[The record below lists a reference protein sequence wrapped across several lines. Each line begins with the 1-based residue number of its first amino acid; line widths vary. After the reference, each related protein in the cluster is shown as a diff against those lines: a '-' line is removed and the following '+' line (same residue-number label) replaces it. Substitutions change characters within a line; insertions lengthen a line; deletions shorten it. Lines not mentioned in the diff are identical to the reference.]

1 MFFIFWYMRKL
12 SYLCTTILLF
22 SQIKM
27 HFKIFIVIYLFC
39 VAYTQA
45 QQPDSLSQQEIHK
58 ELEAIKQF
66 RQKDSVRI
74 AMLLNEIQLLI
85 NNDKHTSSITNSS
98 TTNEKEMEKLRNKMR
113 GRPIVFE
120 KDTLY
125 YLYTSYGPY
134 DIDTRVKYIEN
145 KLKELYNDPSFAADS
160 IKIKPN
166 GDYLSVMYNE
176 KIITRVT
183 MVDALWENSS
193 QTELAQRYANV
204 IKNTIVKYK
213 ELNSLKSI
221 LIRLAELL
229 LVLFIAFVLIWAIN
243 RLFNFLKKITLNS
256 EHPSLTGI
264 RIRNYEFIKKRGVV
278 KALVKLLAILRIIF
292 LLFLLITIIPLI
304 FDIFPST
311 QYLSR
316 IIVQWISEPIKNVGI
331 AIIGYLPHLF
341 YIVIIVVITR
351 YVLKILRFFALEIE
365 RGILKIKGFHPEWA
379 HTTYVLARMM
389 LWVLA
394 LVIMFPH
401 LPSSDSDAFKGISV
415 FLGVLISL
423 GSSSAI
429 SNAIAGIVISYM
441 RPFQVGDWIKSGEI
455 IGAVIEKNA
464 LVTRLKTINNEDITI
479 PNSAILSGATMNF
492 TSIGKEIGLAL
503 NVQVK
508 VRYDYSDNLVE
519 ELLIEAALKTN
530 GISPK
535 PHPYIFQMSLN
546 ELNAIY
552 ELNAYTFHPENMY
565 FIKSDLTKNI
575 QSTFRQANVEI
586 FSTQY
591 VEIKTPFSNTKKQNS

>member
-1 MFFIFWYMRKL
+1 
-12 SYLCTTILLF
+12 
-22 SQIKM
+22 M
-27 HFKIFIVIYLFC
+27 HLKIFVFIYLFC
-39 VAYTQA
+39 VAYIQA
-45 QQPDSLSQQEIHK
+45 QQPDSLSQQEIRK
-58 ELEAIKQF
+58 ELETIKQF
-66 RQKDSVRI
+66 RQKDSIRI

-85 NNDKHTSSITNSS
+85 NNEKNTPSITNSS
-98 TTNEKEMEKLRNKMR
+98 TTNEKEIEKLRNKMR

-134 DIDTRVKYIEN
+134 DIDTRVKYVEE
-145 KLKELYNDPSFAADS
+145 KLKELYNDPYFVADS
-160 IKIKPN
+160 IKIKPA
-166 GDYLSVMYNE
+166 GDYLSVMYND
-176 KIITRVT
+176 KTITGVSI
-183 MVDALWENSS
+183 VDALWENSS
-193 QTELAQRYANV
+193 QTELAQRYANI

-213 ELNSLKSI
+213 EQNSLKSV

-229 LVLFIAFVLIWAIN
+229 LVLFITFILVWAIN
-243 RLFNFLKKITLNS
+243 RLFDFLKKITLNS
-256 EHPSLTGI
+256 EHRFLTSI
-264 RIRNYEFIKKRGVV
+264 RIRNYDFIKKPGIV
-278 KALVKLLAILRIIF
+278 KALVKLLAILRIVF

-311 QYLSR
+311 QYLSK

-341 YIVIIVVITR
+341 YIVIIAVITR

-401 LPSSDSDAFKGISV
+401 LPGSDSDAFKGISI

-535 PHPYIFQMSLN
+535 PHPYIFQISLS
-546 ELNAIY
+546 ELNAVY

-575 QSTFRQANVEI
+575 QSTFRQANIEI

-591 VEIKTPFSNTKKQNS
+591 VEIRTPFSNTKKQNP

>member
-1 MFFIFWYMRKL
+1 MRL
-12 SYLCTTILLF
+12 
-22 SQIKM
+22 
-27 HFKIFIVIYLFC
+27 KIFVFIYLFC
-39 VAYTQA
+39 VAYIQA
-45 QQPDSLSQQEIHK
+45 QQPDSLSQQEIRK
-58 ELEAIKQF
+58 ELETIKQF
-66 RQKDSVRI
+66 RQKDSIRI

-85 NNDKHTSSITNSS
+85 NNEKNTPSITNSS
-98 TTNEKEMEKLRNKMR
+98 TTNEKEIEKLRNKMR

-134 DIDTRVKYIEN
+134 DIDTRVKYVEE
-145 KLKELYNDPSFAADS
+145 KLKELYNDPYFVADS
-160 IKIKPN
+160 IKIKPA
-166 GDYLSVMYNE
+166 GDYLSVMYND
-176 KIITRVT
+176 KTITGIS

-193 QTELAQRYANV
+193 QTELAQRYANI

-213 ELNSLKSI
+213 EQNSLKSV

-229 LVLFIAFVLIWAIN
+229 LVLFIAFILVWAIN
-243 RLFNFLKKITLNS
+243 RLFDFLKKITLNS
-256 EHPSLTGI
+256 EHRFLTSI
-264 RIRNYEFIKKRGVV
+264 RIRNYDFIKKPGIV
-278 KALVKLLAILRIIF
+278 KALVKLLAILRIVF

-311 QYLSR
+311 QYLSK

-341 YIVIIVVITR
+341 YIVIIAVITR

-401 LPSSDSDAFKGISV
+401 LPGSDSDAFKGISV

-535 PHPYIFQMSLN
+535 PHPYIFQISLS
-546 ELNAIY
+546 ELNAVY

-575 QSTFRQANVEI
+575 QSTFRQANIEI

-591 VEIKTPFSNTKKQNS
+591 VEIRTPFSNTKKQNS

>member
-1 MFFIFWYMRKL
+1 MRL
-12 SYLCTTILLF
+12 
-22 SQIKM
+22 
-27 HFKIFIVIYLFC
+27 KIFVFIYLFC
-39 VAYTQA
+39 VAYIQA
-45 QQPDSLSQQEIHK
+45 QQPDNLSQQEIRK
-58 ELEAIKQF
+58 ELETIKQF
-66 RQKDSVRI
+66 RQKDSIRI

-85 NNDKHTSSITNSS
+85 NNEKNTPSITNSS
-98 TTNEKEMEKLRNKMR
+98 TTNEKEIEKLRNKMR

-134 DIDTRVKYIEN
+134 DIDTRVKYVEE
-145 KLKELYNDPSFAADS
+145 KLKELYNDPYFVADS
-160 IKIKPN
+160 IKIKPA
-166 GDYLSVMYNE
+166 GDYLSVMYND
-176 KIITRVT
+176 KTITGIS

-193 QTELAQRYANV
+193 QTELAQRYANI

-213 ELNSLKSI
+213 EQNSLKSV

-229 LVLFIAFVLIWAIN
+229 LVLFIAFILVWAIN
-243 RLFNFLKKITLNS
+243 RLFDFLKKITLNS
-256 EHPSLTGI
+256 EHRFLTSI
-264 RIRNYEFIKKRGVV
+264 RIRNYDFIKKPGII
-278 KALVKLLAILRIIF
+278 KALVKLLAILRIVF

-311 QYLSR
+311 QYLSK

-341 YIVIIVVITR
+341 YIVIIAVITR

-401 LPSSDSDAFKGISV
+401 LPGSDSDAFKGISV

-429 SNAIAGIVISYM
+429 SNAIAGVVISYM
-441 RPFQVGDWIKSGEI
+441 RPFQVGDWIKSGEF

-535 PHPYIFQMSLN
+535 PHPYIFQISLS
-546 ELNAIY
+546 ELNAVY

-591 VEIKTPFSNTKKQNS
+591 VEIRTPLSNSKKQNL

>member
-1 MFFIFWYMRKL
+1 
-12 SYLCTTILLF
+12 
-22 SQIKM
+22 M
-27 HFKIFIVIYLFC
+27 HLKIFVFIYLFC
-39 VAYTQA
+39 VAYIQA
-45 QQPDSLSQQEIHK
+45 QQPDSLSQQEIRK
-58 ELEAIKQF
+58 ELETIKQF
-66 RQKDSVRI
+66 RQKDSIHI

-85 NNDKHTSSITNSS
+85 NNEKNTPSITNSS
-98 TTNEKEMEKLRNKMR
+98 TTNEKEIEKLRNKMR

-134 DIDTRVKYIEN
+134 DIDTRVKYVEE
-145 KLKELYNDPSFAADS
+145 KLKELYNDPYFVADS
-160 IKIKPN
+160 IKIKPA
-166 GDYLSVMYNE
+166 GDYLSVMYND
-176 KIITRVT
+176 KTITGVS

-193 QTELAQRYANV
+193 QTELAQRYANI

-213 ELNSLKSI
+213 EQNSLKSV

-229 LVLFIAFVLIWAIN
+229 LVLFIAFILVWAIN
-243 RLFNFLKKITLNS
+243 RLFDFLKKITLNS
-256 EHPSLTGI
+256 EHRFLTSI
-264 RIRNYEFIKKRGVV
+264 RIRNYDFIKKPGIV
-278 KALVKLLAILRIIF
+278 KVLVKLLAILRIVF

-311 QYLSR
+311 QYLSK

-341 YIVIIVVITR
+341 YIVIIAVITR

-401 LPSSDSDAFKGISV
+401 LPGSDSDAFKGISI

-535 PHPYIFQMSLN
+535 PHPYIFQISLS
-546 ELNAIY
+546 ELNAVY

-565 FIKSDLTKNI
+565 FIKSHLTKNI
-575 QSTFRQANVEI
+575 QSTFRQANIEI

-591 VEIKTPFSNTKKQNS
+591 VEIRTPFSNTKKQNP

>member
-1 MFFIFWYMRKL
+1 
-12 SYLCTTILLF
+12 
-22 SQIKM
+22 M
-27 HFKIFIVIYLFC
+27 HLKIFVFIYLFC
-39 VAYTQA
+39 VAYIQA
-45 QQPDSLSQQEIHK
+45 QQPDSLSQQEIRK
-58 ELEAIKQF
+58 ELETIKQF
-66 RQKDSVRI
+66 RQKDSIRI

-85 NNDKHTSSITNSS
+85 NNEKNTPSITNSS
-98 TTNEKEMEKLRNKMR
+98 TTNEKEIEKLRNKMR

-125 YLYTSYGPY
+125 YLYTSYRPY
-134 DIDTRVKYIEN
+134 DIDTRVKYVEE
-145 KLKELYNDPSFAADS
+145 KLKELYNDPYFVADS
-160 IKIKPN
+160 IKIKPA
-166 GDYLSVMYNE
+166 GDYLSVMYND
-176 KIITRVT
+176 KTITGVS

-193 QTELAQRYANV
+193 QTELAQRYANI

-213 ELNSLKSI
+213 EQNSLKSV

-229 LVLFIAFVLIWAIN
+229 LVLFIAFILVRAIN
-243 RLFNFLKKITLNS
+243 RLFDFLKKITLNS
-256 EHPSLTGI
+256 EHHFLTSI
-264 RIRNYEFIKKRGVV
+264 RIRNYDFIKKPGIV
-278 KALVKLLAILRIIF
+278 KALVKILAILRIVF

-304 FDIFPST
+304 FDIFSST
-311 QYLSR
+311 QYLSK

-341 YIVIIVVITR
+341 YIVIIAVITR

-401 LPSSDSDAFKGISV
+401 LPGSDSDAFKGISI

-535 PHPYIFQMSLN
+535 PHPYIFQISLS
-546 ELNAIY
+546 ELNAVY

-575 QSTFRQANVEI
+575 QSTFRQANIEI

-591 VEIKTPFSNTKKQNS
+591 VEIRTPFSNTKKQNS

>member
-1 MFFIFWYMRKL
+1 MFFIFGYMRKL
-12 SYLCTTILLF
+12 LYLCTTILLF

-213 ELNSLKSI
+213 EQNSLKSI

-229 LVLFIAFVLIWAIN
+229 LVLFIAFVLVWAIN

-256 EHPSLTGI
+256 EHRSLTGI
-264 RIRNYEFIKKRGVV
+264 RIRNYEFIKKRGIV

-311 QYLSR
+311 QYLSK

-401 LPSSDSDAFKGISV
+401 LPGSDSDAFKGISV

>member
-1 MFFIFWYMRKL
+1 MRL
-12 SYLCTTILLF
+12 
-22 SQIKM
+22 
-27 HFKIFIVIYLFC
+27 KIFVFIYLFC
-39 VAYTQA
+39 VAYIQA
-45 QQPDSLSQQEIHK
+45 QQPDSLSQQEIRK
-58 ELEAIKQF
+58 ELETIKQF
-66 RQKDSVRI
+66 RQKDSIRI

-85 NNDKHTSSITNSS
+85 NNEKNTPSITNSS
-98 TTNEKEMEKLRNKMR
+98 TTNEKEIEKLRNKMR

-134 DIDTRVKYIEN
+134 DIDTRVKYVEE
-145 KLKELYNDPSFAADS
+145 KLKELYNDPYFVADS
-160 IKIKPN
+160 IKIKPA
-166 GDYLSVMYNE
+166 GDYLSVMYND
-176 KIITRVT
+176 KTITGIS

-193 QTELAQRYANV
+193 QTELAQRYANI

-213 ELNSLKSI
+213 EQNSLKSV

-229 LVLFIAFVLIWAIN
+229 LVLFIAFILVWAIN
-243 RLFNFLKKITLNS
+243 RLFDFLKKIALNS
-256 EHPSLTGI
+256 EHRFLTSI
-264 RIRNYEFIKKRGVV
+264 RIRNYDFIKKPGIV
-278 KALVKLLAILRIIF
+278 KALVKLLAILRIVF

-311 QYLSR
+311 QYLSK

-341 YIVIIVVITR
+341 YIVIIAVITH

-401 LPSSDSDAFKGISV
+401 LPGSDSDAFKGISI

-535 PHPYIFQMSLN
+535 PHPYIFQISLS
-546 ELNAIY
+546 ELNAVY

-575 QSTFRQANVEI
+575 QSTFRQANIEI

-591 VEIKTPFSNTKKQNS
+591 VEIRTPFSNTKKQNS

>member
-1 MFFIFWYMRKL
+1 MRL
-12 SYLCTTILLF
+12 
-22 SQIKM
+22 
-27 HFKIFIVIYLFC
+27 KIFVFIYLFC
-39 VAYTQA
+39 VAYIQA
-45 QQPDSLSQQEIHK
+45 QQPDSLSQQEIRK
-58 ELEAIKQF
+58 ELETIKQF
-66 RQKDSVRI
+66 RQKDSIRI
-74 AMLLNEIQLLI
+74 AMLLNEIKLLI
-85 NNDKHTSSITNSS
+85 NNEKNTPSITNSS
-98 TTNEKEMEKLRNKMR
+98 TTNEKEIEKLRNKMR

-134 DIDTRVKYIEN
+134 DIDTRVKYVEE
-145 KLKELYNDPSFAADS
+145 KLKELYNDPYFVADS
-160 IKIKPN
+160 IKIKPA
-166 GDYLSVMYNE
+166 GDYLSVMYND
-176 KIITRVT
+176 KTITGIS

-193 QTELAQRYANV
+193 QTELAQRYANI

-213 ELNSLKSI
+213 EQNSLKSV

-229 LVLFIAFVLIWAIN
+229 LVLFIAFILVWAIN
-243 RLFNFLKKITLNS
+243 RLFDFLKKIALNS
-256 EHPSLTGI
+256 EHRFLTSI
-264 RIRNYEFIKKRGVV
+264 RIRNYDFIKKPGIV
-278 KALVKLLAILRIIF
+278 KALVKLLAILRIVF

-311 QYLSR
+311 QYLSK
-316 IIVQWISEPIKNVGI
+316 IIVQWISEPIKNVAI

-341 YIVIIVVITR
+341 YIVIIAVITH

-401 LPSSDSDAFKGISV
+401 LPGSDSDAFKGISI

-535 PHPYIFQMSLN
+535 PHPYIFQISLS
-546 ELNAIY
+546 ELNAVY

-575 QSTFRQANVEI
+575 QSTFRQANIEI

-591 VEIKTPFSNTKKQNS
+591 VEIRTPFSNTKKQNP

>member
-1 MFFIFWYMRKL
+1 
-12 SYLCTTILLF
+12 
-22 SQIKM
+22 M
-27 HFKIFIVIYLFC
+27 HLKIFVFIYLFC
-39 VAYTQA
+39 VAYIQA
-45 QQPDSLSQQEIHK
+45 QQPDSLSQQEIRK
-58 ELEAIKQF
+58 ELETIKQF
-66 RQKDSVRI
+66 RQKDSIRI

-85 NNDKHTSSITNSS
+85 NNEKNTPSITNSS
-98 TTNEKEMEKLRNKMR
+98 TTNEKEIEKLRNKMR

-125 YLYTSYGPY
+125 YLYTSYRPY
-134 DIDTRVKYIEN
+134 DIDTRVKYVEE
-145 KLKELYNDPSFAADS
+145 KLKELYNDPYFVADS
-160 IKIKPN
+160 IKIKPA
-166 GDYLSVMYNE
+166 GDYLSVMYND
-176 KIITRVT
+176 KTITGVS

-193 QTELAQRYANV
+193 QTELAQKYANI

-213 ELNSLKSI
+213 EQNSLKSV

-229 LVLFIAFVLIWAIN
+229 LVLFIAFILVWAIN
-243 RLFNFLKKITLNS
+243 RLFDFLKKITLNS
-256 EHPSLTGI
+256 EHRFLTSI
-264 RIRNYEFIKKRGVV
+264 RIRNYDFIKKPGIV
-278 KALVKLLAILRIIF
+278 KVLVKLLAILRIVF

-311 QYLSR
+311 QYLSK

-341 YIVIIVVITR
+341 YIVIIAVITR

-401 LPSSDSDAFKGISV
+401 LPGSDSDAFKGISI

-535 PHPYIFQMSLN
+535 PHPYIFQISLS
-546 ELNAIY
+546 ELNAVY

-575 QSTFRQANVEI
+575 QSTFRQANIEI

-591 VEIKTPFSNTKKQNS
+591 VEIRTPFSNTKKQNS

>member
-1 MFFIFWYMRKL
+1 
-12 SYLCTTILLF
+12 
-22 SQIKM
+22 M
-27 HFKIFIVIYLFC
+27 HLKIFVFIYLFC
-39 VAYTQA
+39 VAYIQA
-45 QQPDSLSQQEIHK
+45 QQPDSLSQQEIRK
-58 ELEAIKQF
+58 ELETIKQF
-66 RQKDSVRI
+66 RQKDSIRI

-85 NNDKHTSSITNSS
+85 NNEKNTPSITNSS
-98 TTNEKEMEKLRNKMR
+98 TTNEKEIEKLRNKMR

-134 DIDTRVKYIEN
+134 DIDTRVKYVEE
-145 KLKELYNDPSFAADS
+145 KLKELYNDPYFVADS
-160 IKIKPN
+160 IKIKPA
-166 GDYLSVMYNE
+166 GDYLSVMYND
-176 KIITRVT
+176 KTITGVSI
-183 MVDALWENSS
+183 VDALWENSS
-193 QTELAQRYANV
+193 QTELAQRYANI

-213 ELNSLKSI
+213 EQNSLKSV

-229 LVLFIAFVLIWAIN
+229 LVLFIAFILVWAIN
-243 RLFNFLKKITLNS
+243 RLFDFLKKITLNS
-256 EHPSLTGI
+256 EHRFLTSI
-264 RIRNYEFIKKRGVV
+264 RIRNYDFIKKPGIV
-278 KALVKLLAILRIIF
+278 KALVKILAILRIVF

-311 QYLSR
+311 QYLSK

-341 YIVIIVVITR
+341 YMVIIAVITR

-401 LPSSDSDAFKGISV
+401 LPGSDSDAFKGISV

-535 PHPYIFQMSLN
+535 PHPYIFQISLS
-546 ELNAIY
+546 ELNAVY

-575 QSTFRQANVEI
+575 QSTFRQANIEI

-591 VEIKTPFSNTKKQNS
+591 VEIRTPFSNTKKQNP

>member
-1 MFFIFWYMRKL
+1 
-12 SYLCTTILLF
+12 
-22 SQIKM
+22 M
-27 HFKIFIVIYLFC
+27 HLKIFVFIYLFC
-39 VAYTQA
+39 VAYIQA
-45 QQPDSLSQQEIHK
+45 QQPDSLSQQEIRK
-58 ELEAIKQF
+58 ELETIKQF
-66 RQKDSVRI
+66 RQKDSIRI

-85 NNDKHTSSITNSS
+85 NNEKNTPSITNSS
-98 TTNEKEMEKLRNKMR
+98 TTNEKEIEKLRNKMR

-134 DIDTRVKYIEN
+134 DIDTRVKYVEE
-145 KLKELYNDPSFAADS
+145 KLKELYNDPYFVADS
-160 IKIKPN
+160 IKIKPA
-166 GDYLSVMYNE
+166 GDYLSVMYND
-176 KIITRVT
+176 KTITGIS

-193 QTELAQRYANV
+193 QTELAQRYANI

-213 ELNSLKSI
+213 EQNSLKSV

-229 LVLFIAFVLIWAIN
+229 LVLFIAFILVWAIN
-243 RLFNFLKKITLNS
+243 RLFDFLKKITLNS
-256 EHPSLTGI
+256 EHRFLTSI
-264 RIRNYEFIKKRGVV
+264 RIRNYDFIKKPGIV
-278 KALVKLLAILRIIF
+278 KALVKLLAILRIVF

-304 FDIFPST
+304 FDIFSST
-311 QYLSR
+311 QYLSK

-341 YIVIIVVITR
+341 YIVIIAVITH

-401 LPSSDSDAFKGISV
+401 LPGSDSDAFKGISV

-535 PHPYIFQMSLN
+535 PHPYIFQISLS
-546 ELNAIY
+546 ELNAVY

-575 QSTFRQANVEI
+575 QSTFRQANIEI

-591 VEIKTPFSNTKKQNS
+591 VEIRTPFSNTKKQNP

>member
-1 MFFIFWYMRKL
+1 
-12 SYLCTTILLF
+12 
-22 SQIKM
+22 M
-27 HFKIFIVIYLFC
+27 HLKIFVFIYLFC
-39 VAYTQA
+39 VAYIQA
-45 QQPDSLSQQEIHK
+45 QQPDSLSQQEIRK
-58 ELEAIKQF
+58 ELETIKQF
-66 RQKDSVRI
+66 RQKDSIRI

-85 NNDKHTSSITNSS
+85 NNEKNTPSITNSS
-98 TTNEKEMEKLRNKMR
+98 TTNEKEIEKLRNKMR

-125 YLYTSYGPY
+125 YLYTSYVPY
-134 DIDTRVKYIEN
+134 DIDTRVKYVEE
-145 KLKELYNDPSFAADS
+145 KLKELYNDPYFVADS
-160 IKIKPN
+160 IKIKPA
-166 GDYLSVMYNE
+166 GDYLSVMYND
-176 KIITRVT
+176 KTITGVS

-193 QTELAQRYANV
+193 QTELAQRYANI

-213 ELNSLKSI
+213 EQNSLKSV

-229 LVLFIAFVLIWAIN
+229 LVLFIAFILVWAIN
-243 RLFNFLKKITLNS
+243 RLFYFLKKITLNS
-256 EHPSLTGI
+256 EHRFLTSI
-264 RIRNYEFIKKRGVV
+264 RIRNYDFIKKPGIV
-278 KALVKLLAILRIIF
+278 KALVKILAILRIVF

-304 FDIFPST
+304 FDIFSST
-311 QYLSR
+311 QYLSK

-341 YIVIIVVITR
+341 YIVIIAVITR

-365 RGILKIKGFHPEWA
+365 RGILKIKDFHPEWA

-401 LPSSDSDAFKGISV
+401 LPGSDSDAFKGISI

-535 PHPYIFQMSLN
+535 PHPYIFQISLS
-546 ELNAIY
+546 ELNAVY

-575 QSTFRQANVEI
+575 QSTFRQANIEI

-591 VEIKTPFSNTKKQNS
+591 VEIRTPFSNTKKQNP

>member
-1 MFFIFWYMRKL
+1 
-12 SYLCTTILLF
+12 
-22 SQIKM
+22 M
-27 HFKIFIVIYLFC
+27 HLKIFVFIYLFC
-39 VAYTQA
+39 VAYIQA
-45 QQPDSLSQQEIHK
+45 QQPDSLSQQEIRK
-58 ELEAIKQF
+58 ELETIKQF
-66 RQKDSVRI
+66 RQKDSIRI

-85 NNDKHTSSITNSS
+85 NNEKNTPSITNSS
-98 TTNEKEMEKLRNKMR
+98 TTNEKEIEKLRNKMR

-134 DIDTRVKYIEN
+134 DIDTRVKYVEE
-145 KLKELYNDPSFAADS
+145 KLKELYNDPYFVADS
-160 IKIKPN
+160 IKIKPA
-166 GDYLSVMYNE
+166 GDYLSVMYND
-176 KIITRVT
+176 KTITGVS

-193 QTELAQRYANV
+193 QTELAQRYANI

-213 ELNSLKSI
+213 EQNSLKSV

-229 LVLFIAFVLIWAIN
+229 LVLFIAFILVWAIN
-243 RLFNFLKKITLNS
+243 RLFDFLKKITLNS
-256 EHPSLTGI
+256 EHRFLTSI
-264 RIRNYEFIKKRGVV
+264 RIRNYDFIKKPGIV
-278 KALVKLLAILRIIF
+278 KALVKILAILRIVF

-304 FDIFPST
+304 FDIFSST
-311 QYLSR
+311 QYLSK

-341 YIVIIVVITR
+341 YIVIIAVITR

-401 LPSSDSDAFKGISV
+401 LPGSDSDAFKGISI

-535 PHPYIFQMSLN
+535 PHPYIFQISLS
-546 ELNAIY
+546 ELNAVY

-575 QSTFRQANVEI
+575 QSTFRQANIEI

-591 VEIKTPFSNTKKQNS
+591 VEIRTPFSNTKKQNP

>member
-1 MFFIFWYMRKL
+1 
-12 SYLCTTILLF
+12 
-22 SQIKM
+22 M
-27 HFKIFIVIYLFC
+27 HLKIFVFIYLFC
-39 VAYTQA
+39 VAYIQA
-45 QQPDSLSQQEIHK
+45 QQPDSLSQQEIRK
-58 ELEAIKQF
+58 ELETIKQF
-66 RQKDSVRI
+66 RQKDSIRI

-85 NNDKHTSSITNSS
+85 NNEKNTPSITNSS
-98 TTNEKEMEKLRNKMR
+98 TTNEKEIEKLRNKMR

-134 DIDTRVKYIEN
+134 DIDTRVKYVEE
-145 KLKELYNDPSFAADS
+145 KLKELYNDPYFVADS
-160 IKIKPN
+160 IKIKPA
-166 GDYLSVMYNE
+166 GDYLSVMYND
-176 KIITRVT
+176 KTITGVS
-183 MVDALWENSS
+183 MVDALWEDSS
-193 QTELAQRYANV
+193 QTELAQRYANI

-213 ELNSLKSI
+213 EQNSLKSV

-229 LVLFIAFVLIWAIN
+229 LVLFITFILVWAIN
-243 RLFNFLKKITLNS
+243 RLFDFLKKITLNS
-256 EHPSLTGI
+256 EHRFLTSI
-264 RIRNYEFIKKRGVV
+264 RIRNYDFIKKPGIV
-278 KALVKLLAILRIIF
+278 KALVKLLAILRIVF

-311 QYLSR
+311 QYLSK

-341 YIVIIVVITR
+341 YIVIIAVITR

-401 LPSSDSDAFKGISV
+401 LPGSDSDAFKGISI

-503 NVQVK
+503 NVQLK

-535 PHPYIFQMSLN
+535 PHPYIFQISLS
-546 ELNAIY
+546 ELNAVY

-575 QSTFRQANVEI
+575 QSTFRQANIEI

-591 VEIKTPFSNTKKQNS
+591 VEIRTPFSNTKKQNS

>member
-1 MFFIFWYMRKL
+1 MRL
-12 SYLCTTILLF
+12 
-22 SQIKM
+22 
-27 HFKIFIVIYLFC
+27 KIFVFIYLFC
-39 VAYTQA
+39 VAYIQA
-45 QQPDSLSQQEIHK
+45 QQPDSLSQQEIRK
-58 ELEAIKQF
+58 ELETIKQF
-66 RQKDSVRI
+66 RQKDSIRI

-85 NNDKHTSSITNSS
+85 NNEKNTPSITNSS
-98 TTNEKEMEKLRNKMR
+98 TTNEKEIEKLRNKMR

-134 DIDTRVKYIEN
+134 DIDTRVKYVEE
-145 KLKELYNDPSFAADS
+145 KLKELYNDPYFVADS
-160 IKIKPN
+160 IKIKPA
-166 GDYLSVMYNE
+166 GDYLSVMYND
-176 KIITRVT
+176 KTITGIS

-193 QTELAQRYANV
+193 QTELAQRYANI

-213 ELNSLKSI
+213 EQNSLKSV

-229 LVLFIAFVLIWAIN
+229 LVLFIAFILVWAIN
-243 RLFNFLKKITLNS
+243 RLFDFLKKITLNS
-256 EHPSLTGI
+256 EHRFLTSI
-264 RIRNYEFIKKRGVV
+264 RIRNYDFIKKPGIV
-278 KALVKLLAILRIIF
+278 KALVKILAILRIVF

-311 QYLSR
+311 QYLSK

-341 YIVIIVVITR
+341 YIVIIAVITR

-401 LPSSDSDAFKGISV
+401 LPGSDSDAFKGISV

-535 PHPYIFQMSLN
+535 PHPYIFQISLS
-546 ELNAIY
+546 ELNAVY

-575 QSTFRQANVEI
+575 QSTFRQANIEI

-591 VEIKTPFSNTKKQNS
+591 VEIRTPFSNTKKQNP

>member
-1 MFFIFWYMRKL
+1 M
-12 SYLCTTILLF
+12 
-22 SQIKM
+22 
-27 HFKIFIVIYLFC
+27 KIFVFIYLFC
-39 VAYTQA
+39 VAYIQA
-45 QQPDSLSQQEIHK
+45 QQPDSLSQQEIRK
-58 ELEAIKQF
+58 ELETIKQF
-66 RQKDSVRI
+66 RQKDSIRI

-85 NNDKHTSSITNSS
+85 NNEKNTPSITNSS
-98 TTNEKEMEKLRNKMR
+98 TTNEKEIEKLRNKMR

-134 DIDTRVKYIEN
+134 DIDTRVKYVEE
-145 KLKELYNDPSFAADS
+145 KLEELYNDLYFVADS
-160 IKIKPN
+160 IKIKPA
-166 GDYLSVMYNE
+166 GDYLSVMYND
-176 KIITRVT
+176 KTITGVSI
-183 MVDALWENSS
+183 VDALWENSS
-193 QTELAQRYANV
+193 QTELAQRYANI

-213 ELNSLKSI
+213 EQNSLKSV

-229 LVLFIAFVLIWAIN
+229 LVLFITFILVWAIN
-243 RLFNFLKKITLNS
+243 RLFDFLKKITLNS
-256 EHPSLTGI
+256 EHRFLTSI
-264 RIRNYEFIKKRGVV
+264 RIRNYDFIKKPGIV
-278 KALVKLLAILRIIF
+278 KALVKILAILRIVF

-304 FDIFPST
+304 FDIFSST
-311 QYLSR
+311 QYLSK

-341 YIVIIVVITR
+341 YIVIIAVITR

-401 LPSSDSDAFKGISV
+401 LPGSDSDAFKGISI

-535 PHPYIFQMSLN
+535 PHPYIFQISLS
-546 ELNAIY
+546 ELNAVY

-575 QSTFRQANVEI
+575 QSTFRQANIEI

-591 VEIKTPFSNTKKQNS
+591 VEIRTPFSNTKKQNP

>member
-1 MFFIFWYMRKL
+1 MRL
-12 SYLCTTILLF
+12 
-22 SQIKM
+22 
-27 HFKIFIVIYLFC
+27 KIFVFIYLFC
-39 VAYTQA
+39 VAYIQA
-45 QQPDSLSQQEIHK
+45 QQPDSLSQQEIRK
-58 ELEAIKQF
+58 ELETIKQF
-66 RQKDSVRI
+66 RQKDSIRI

-85 NNDKHTSSITNSS
+85 NNEKNTPSITNSS
-98 TTNEKEMEKLRNKMR
+98 TTNEKEIEKLRNKMR

-134 DIDTRVKYIEN
+134 DIDTRVKYVEE
-145 KLKELYNDPSFAADS
+145 KLKELYNDPYFVADS
-160 IKIKPN
+160 IKIKPA
-166 GDYLSVMYNE
+166 GDYLSVMYND
-176 KIITRVT
+176 KTITGIS

-193 QTELAQRYANV
+193 QTELAQRYANI

-213 ELNSLKSI
+213 EQNSLKSV

-229 LVLFIAFVLIWAIN
+229 LVLFIAFILVWAIN
-243 RLFNFLKKITLNS
+243 RLFDFLKKITLNS
-256 EHPSLTGI
+256 EHRFLTSI
-264 RIRNYEFIKKRGVV
+264 RIRNYDFIKKPGIV
-278 KALVKLLAILRIIF
+278 KALVKLLAILRIVF

-311 QYLSR
+311 QYLSK

-341 YIVIIVVITR
+341 YIVIIAVITR

-401 LPSSDSDAFKGISV
+401 LPGSDSDAFKGISV
-415 FLGVLISL
+415 FLGVLISV
-423 GSSSAI
+423 GSSSSI

-535 PHPYIFQMSLN
+535 PHPYIFQISLS
-546 ELNAIY
+546 ELNAVY

-575 QSTFRQANVEI
+575 QSTFRQANIEI

-591 VEIKTPFSNTKKQNS
+591 VEIRTPFSNTKKQNS

>member
-1 MFFIFWYMRKL
+1 
-12 SYLCTTILLF
+12 
-22 SQIKM
+22 M
-27 HFKIFIVIYLFC
+27 HLKIFVFIYLFC
-39 VAYTQA
+39 VAYIQA
-45 QQPDSLSQQEIHK
+45 QQPDSLSQQEIRK
-58 ELEAIKQF
+58 ELETIKQF
-66 RQKDSVRI
+66 RQKDSIRI

-85 NNDKHTSSITNSS
+85 NNEKNTPSITNSS
-98 TTNEKEMEKLRNKMR
+98 TTNEKEIEKLRNKMR

-125 YLYTSYGPY
+125 YLYTSYRPY
-134 DIDTRVKYIEN
+134 DIDTRVKYVEE
-145 KLKELYNDPSFAADS
+145 KLKELYNDPYFVADS
-160 IKIKPN
+160 IKIKPA
-166 GDYLSVMYNE
+166 GDYLSVMYND
-176 KIITRVT
+176 KTITGVS

-193 QTELAQRYANV
+193 QTELAQRYANI

-213 ELNSLKSI
+213 EQNSLKSV

-229 LVLFIAFVLIWAIN
+229 LVLFITFILVWAIN
-243 RLFNFLKKITLNS
+243 RLFDFLKKITLNS
-256 EHPSLTGI
+256 EHRFLTSI
-264 RIRNYEFIKKRGVV
+264 RIRNYDFIKKPGIV
-278 KALVKLLAILRIIF
+278 KALVKILAILRIVF

-304 FDIFPST
+304 FDIFSST
-311 QYLSR
+311 QYLSK

-341 YIVIIVVITR
+341 YIVIIAVITR

-401 LPSSDSDAFKGISV
+401 LPGSDSDAFKGISV

-535 PHPYIFQMSLN
+535 PHPYIFQISLS
-546 ELNAIY
+546 ELNAVY

-575 QSTFRQANVEI
+575 QSTFRQANIEI

-591 VEIKTPFSNTKKQNS
+591 VEIRTPFSNTKKQNS

>member
-1 MFFIFWYMRKL
+1 
-12 SYLCTTILLF
+12 
-22 SQIKM
+22 M
-27 HFKIFIVIYLFC
+27 HLKIFVFIYLFC
-39 VAYTQA
+39 VAYIQA
-45 QQPDSLSQQEIHK
+45 QQPDSLSQQEIRK
-58 ELEAIKQF
+58 ELETIKQF
-66 RQKDSVRI
+66 RQKDSIRI

-85 NNDKHTSSITNSS
+85 NNEKNTPSITNSS
-98 TTNEKEMEKLRNKMR
+98 TTNEKEIEKLRNKMR

-134 DIDTRVKYIEN
+134 DIDTRVKYVEE
-145 KLKELYNDPSFAADS
+145 KLKELYNDPYFVADS
-160 IKIKPN
+160 IKIKPA
-166 GDYLSVMYNE
+166 GDYLSVMYND
-176 KIITRVT
+176 KTITGVS

-193 QTELAQRYANV
+193 QTELAQRYANI

-213 ELNSLKSI
+213 EQNSLKSV

-229 LVLFIAFVLIWAIN
+229 LVLFIAFILVWAIN
-243 RLFNFLKKITLNS
+243 RLFDFLKKIALNS
-256 EHPSLTGI
+256 EHRFLTSI
-264 RIRNYEFIKKRGVV
+264 RIRNYDFIKKPGIV
-278 KALVKLLAILRIIF
+278 KALVKILAILRIVF

-304 FDIFPST
+304 FDIFSST
-311 QYLSR
+311 QYLSK

-341 YIVIIVVITR
+341 YIVIIAVITR

-401 LPSSDSDAFKGISV
+401 LPGSDSDAFKGISI

-535 PHPYIFQMSLN
+535 PHPYIFQISLS
-546 ELNAIY
+546 ELNAVY

-575 QSTFRQANVEI
+575 QSTFRQANIEI

-591 VEIKTPFSNTKKQNS
+591 VEIRTPFSNTKKQNP

>member
-1 MFFIFWYMRKL
+1 
-12 SYLCTTILLF
+12 
-22 SQIKM
+22 M
-27 HFKIFIVIYLFC
+27 HLKIFVFIYLFC
-39 VAYTQA
+39 VAYIQA
-45 QQPDSLSQQEIHK
+45 QQPDSLSQQEIRK
-58 ELEAIKQF
+58 ELETIKQF
-66 RQKDSVRI
+66 RQKDSIHI

-85 NNDKHTSSITNSS
+85 NNEKNTPSITNSS
-98 TTNEKEMEKLRNKMR
+98 TTNEKEIEKLRNKMR

-134 DIDTRVKYIEN
+134 DIDTRVKYVEE
-145 KLKELYNDPSFAADS
+145 KLKELYNDPYFVADS
-160 IKIKPN
+160 IKIKPA
-166 GDYLSVMYNE
+166 GDYLSVMYND
-176 KIITRVT
+176 KTITGIS

-193 QTELAQRYANV
+193 QTELAQRYANI

-213 ELNSLKSI
+213 EQNSLKSV

-229 LVLFIAFVLIWAIN
+229 LVLFIAFILVWAIN
-243 RLFNFLKKITLNS
+243 RLFDFLKKITLNS
-256 EHPSLTGI
+256 EHRFLTSI
-264 RIRNYEFIKKRGVV
+264 RIRNYDFIKKPGIV
-278 KALVKLLAILRIIF
+278 KALVKLLAILRIVF

-311 QYLSR
+311 QYLSK

-341 YIVIIVVITR
+341 YIVIIAVITR

-401 LPSSDSDAFKGISV
+401 LPGSDSDAFKGISI

-535 PHPYIFQMSLN
+535 PHPYIFQISLS
-546 ELNAIY
+546 ELNAVY

-565 FIKSDLTKNI
+565 FIKSHLTKNI
-575 QSTFRQANVEI
+575 QSTFRQANIEI

-591 VEIKTPFSNTKKQNS
+591 VEIRTPFSNTKKQNP

>member
-1 MFFIFWYMRKL
+1 MRL
-12 SYLCTTILLF
+12 
-22 SQIKM
+22 
-27 HFKIFIVIYLFC
+27 KIFVFIYLFC
-39 VAYTQA
+39 VAYIQA
-45 QQPDSLSQQEIHK
+45 QQPDSLSQQEIRK
-58 ELEAIKQF
+58 ELETIKQF
-66 RQKDSVRI
+66 RQKDSIRI

-85 NNDKHTSSITNSS
+85 NNEKNTPSITNSS
-98 TTNEKEMEKLRNKMR
+98 TTNEKEIEKLRNKMR

-134 DIDTRVKYIEN
+134 DIDTRVKYVEE
-145 KLKELYNDPSFAADS
+145 KLKELYNDPYFVADS
-160 IKIKPN
+160 IKIKPA
-166 GDYLSVMYNE
+166 GDYLSVMYND
-176 KIITRVT
+176 KTITGVS

-193 QTELAQRYANV
+193 QTELAQRYANI

-213 ELNSLKSI
+213 EQNSLKSV

-229 LVLFIAFVLIWAIN
+229 LVLFIAFILVWAIN
-243 RLFNFLKKITLNS
+243 RLFDFLKKITLNS
-256 EHPSLTGI
+256 EHRFLTSI
-264 RIRNYEFIKKRGVV
+264 RIRNYDFIKKPGIV
-278 KALVKLLAILRIIF
+278 KALVKLLAILRIVF

-311 QYLSR
+311 QYLSK

-341 YIVIIVVITR
+341 YIVIIAVITR

-401 LPSSDSDAFKGISV
+401 LPGSDSDAFKGISV

-535 PHPYIFQMSLN
+535 SHPYIFQISLS
-546 ELNAIY
+546 ELNAVY

-575 QSTFRQANVEI
+575 QSTFRQANIEI

-591 VEIKTPFSNTKKQNS
+591 IEIRTPFSNTKKQNS

>member
-1 MFFIFWYMRKL
+1 
-12 SYLCTTILLF
+12 
-22 SQIKM
+22 M
-27 HFKIFIVIYLFC
+27 HLKIFVFIYLFC
-39 VAYTQA
+39 VAYIQA
-45 QQPDSLSQQEIHK
+45 QQPDSLSQQEIRK
-58 ELEAIKQF
+58 ELETIKQF
-66 RQKDSVRI
+66 RQKDSIRI

-85 NNDKHTSSITNSS
+85 NNEKNTPSITNSS
-98 TTNEKEMEKLRNKMR
+98 TTNEKEIEKLRNKMR

-134 DIDTRVKYIEN
+134 DIDTRVKYVEE
-145 KLKELYNDPSFAADS
+145 KLKELYNDPYFVADS
-160 IKIKPN
+160 IKIKPA
-166 GDYLSVMYNE
+166 GDYLSVMYND
-176 KIITRVT
+176 KTITGVSI
-183 MVDALWENSS
+183 VDALWENSS
-193 QTELAQRYANV
+193 QTELAQRYANI

-213 ELNSLKSI
+213 EQNSLKSV

-229 LVLFIAFVLIWAIN
+229 LVLFITFILVWAIN
-243 RLFNFLKKITLNS
+243 RLFDFLKKITLNS
-256 EHPSLTGI
+256 EHRFLTSI
-264 RIRNYEFIKKRGVV
+264 RIRNYDFIKKPGIV
-278 KALVKLLAILRIIF
+278 KALVKILAILRIVF

-304 FDIFPST
+304 FDIFSST
-311 QYLSR
+311 QYLSK
-316 IIVQWISEPIKNVGI
+316 IIVQWISEPIKNVAI

-341 YIVIIVVITR
+341 YIVIIAVITR

-401 LPSSDSDAFKGISV
+401 LPGSDSDAFKGISV

-535 PHPYIFQMSLN
+535 PHPYIFQISLS
-546 ELNAIY
+546 ELNAVY

-575 QSTFRQANVEI
+575 QSTFRQANIEI

-591 VEIKTPFSNTKKQNS
+591 VEIRTPFSNTKKQNS

>member
-1 MFFIFWYMRKL
+1 
-12 SYLCTTILLF
+12 
-22 SQIKM
+22 M
-27 HFKIFIVIYLFC
+27 HLKIFVFIYLFC
-39 VAYTQA
+39 VAYIQA
-45 QQPDSLSQQEIHK
+45 QQPDSLSQQEIRK
-58 ELEAIKQF
+58 ELETIKQF
-66 RQKDSVRI
+66 RQKDSIRI

-85 NNDKHTSSITNSS
+85 NNEKNTPSITNSS
-98 TTNEKEMEKLRNKMR
+98 TTNEKEIEKLRNKMR

-134 DIDTRVKYIEN
+134 DIDTRVKYVEE
-145 KLKELYNDPSFAADS
+145 KLKELYNNPYFVADS
-160 IKIKPN
+160 IKIKPA
-166 GDYLSVMYNE
+166 GDYLSVMYND
-176 KIITRVT
+176 KTITGIS

-193 QTELAQRYANV
+193 QTELAQRYANI

-213 ELNSLKSI
+213 EQNSLKSV

-229 LVLFIAFVLIWAIN
+229 LVLFIAFILVWAIN
-243 RLFNFLKKITLNS
+243 RLFDFLKKIALNS
-256 EHPSLTGI
+256 EHRFLTSI
-264 RIRNYEFIKKRGVV
+264 RIRNYDFIKKPGIV
-278 KALVKLLAILRIIF
+278 KALVKLLAILRIVF

-304 FDIFPST
+304 FDIFSST
-311 QYLSR
+311 QYLSK

-341 YIVIIVVITR
+341 YIVIIAVITR
-351 YVLKILRFFALEIE
+351 YILKILRFFALEIE

-401 LPSSDSDAFKGISV
+401 LPGSDSDAFKGISI

-429 SNAIAGIVISYM
+429 SNAVAGIVISYM

-535 PHPYIFQMSLN
+535 PHPYIFQISLS
-546 ELNAIY
+546 ELNAVY

-575 QSTFRQANVEI
+575 QSTFRQANIEI

-591 VEIKTPFSNTKKQNS
+591 VEIRTPFSNTKKQNP

>member
-1 MFFIFWYMRKL
+1 
-12 SYLCTTILLF
+12 
-22 SQIKM
+22 M
-27 HFKIFIVIYLFC
+27 HLKIFVFIYLFC
-39 VAYTQA
+39 VAYIQA
-45 QQPDSLSQQEIHK
+45 QQPDSLSQQEIRK
-58 ELEAIKQF
+58 ELETIKQF
-66 RQKDSVRI
+66 RQKDSIRI

-85 NNDKHTSSITNSS
+85 NNEKNTPSITNSS
-98 TTNEKEMEKLRNKMR
+98 TTNEKEIEKLRNKMR

-125 YLYTSYGPY
+125 YLYTSYRPY
-134 DIDTRVKYIEN
+134 DIDTRVKYVEE
-145 KLKELYNDPSFAADS
+145 KLKELYNDPYFVADS
-160 IKIKPN
+160 IKIKPA
-166 GDYLSVMYNE
+166 GDYLSVMYND
-176 KIITRVT
+176 KTITGVS

-193 QTELAQRYANV
+193 QTELAQRYANI

-213 ELNSLKSI
+213 EQNSLKSV

-229 LVLFIAFVLIWAIN
+229 LVLFITFILVWAIN
-243 RLFNFLKKITLNS
+243 RLFDFLKKITLNS
-256 EHPSLTGI
+256 EHRFLTSI
-264 RIRNYEFIKKRGVV
+264 RIRNYDFIKKPGIV
-278 KALVKLLAILRIIF
+278 KALVKILAILRIVF

-304 FDIFPST
+304 FDIFSST
-311 QYLSR
+311 QYLSK

-341 YIVIIVVITR
+341 YIVIIAVITR

-401 LPSSDSDAFKGISV
+401 LPGSDSDAFKGISI

-535 PHPYIFQMSLN
+535 PHPYIFQISLS
-546 ELNAIY
+546 ELNAVY

-575 QSTFRQANVEI
+575 QSTFRQANIEI

-591 VEIKTPFSNTKKQNS
+591 VEIRTPFSNTKKQNP

>member
-1 MFFIFWYMRKL
+1 MRL
-12 SYLCTTILLF
+12 
-22 SQIKM
+22 
-27 HFKIFIVIYLFC
+27 KIFVFIYLFC
-39 VAYTQA
+39 VAYIQA
-45 QQPDSLSQQEIHK
+45 QQPDSLSQQEIRK
-58 ELEAIKQF
+58 ELETIKQF
-66 RQKDSVRI
+66 RQKDSIRI

-85 NNDKHTSSITNSS
+85 NNEKNTPSITNSS
-98 TTNEKEMEKLRNKMR
+98 TTNEKEIEKLRNKMR

-134 DIDTRVKYIEN
+134 DIDTRVKYVEE
-145 KLKELYNDPSFAADS
+145 KLKELYNDPYFVADS
-160 IKIKPN
+160 IKIKPA
-166 GDYLSVMYNE
+166 GDYLSVMYND
-176 KIITRVT
+176 KTITGIS

-193 QTELAQRYANV
+193 QTELAQRYANI

-213 ELNSLKSI
+213 EQNSLKSV

-229 LVLFIAFVLIWAIN
+229 LVLFIAFILVWAIN
-243 RLFNFLKKITLNS
+243 RLFDFLKKITLNS
-256 EHPSLTGI
+256 EHRFLTSI
-264 RIRNYEFIKKRGVV
+264 RIRNYDFIKKPGIV
-278 KALVKLLAILRIIF
+278 KALVKLLAILRIVF

-311 QYLSR
+311 QYLSK

-341 YIVIIVVITR
+341 YIVIIAVITR

-401 LPSSDSDAFKGISV
+401 LPGSDSDAFKGISV

-455 IGAVIEKNA
+455 IRAVIEKNA

-519 ELLIEAALKTN
+519 ELLIEATLKTN

-535 PHPYIFQMSLN
+535 PHPYIFQISLN

>member
-1 MFFIFWYMRKL
+1 
-12 SYLCTTILLF
+12 
-22 SQIKM
+22 M
-27 HFKIFIVIYLFC
+27 HLKIFVFIYLFC
-39 VAYTQA
+39 VAYIQA
-45 QQPDSLSQQEIHK
+45 QQPDSLSQQEIRK
-58 ELEAIKQF
+58 ELETIKQF
-66 RQKDSVRI
+66 RQKDSIRI

-85 NNDKHTSSITNSS
+85 NNEKNTPSITNSS
-98 TTNEKEMEKLRNKMR
+98 TTNEKEIEKLRNKMR

-134 DIDTRVKYIEN
+134 DIDTRVKYVEE
-145 KLKELYNDPSFAADS
+145 KLKELYNDPYFVADS
-160 IKIKPN
+160 IKIKPA
-166 GDYLSVMYNE
+166 GDYLSVMYND
-176 KIITRVT
+176 KTITGVS

-193 QTELAQRYANV
+193 QTELAQRYANI

-213 ELNSLKSI
+213 EQNSLKSV

-229 LVLFIAFVLIWAIN
+229 LVLFIAFILVWAIN
-243 RLFNFLKKITLNS
+243 RLFDFLKKIALNS
-256 EHPSLTGI
+256 EHRFLTSI
-264 RIRNYEFIKKRGVV
+264 RIRNYDFIKKPGIV
-278 KALVKLLAILRIIF
+278 KALVKLLAILRIVF

-311 QYLSR
+311 QYLSK

-341 YIVIIVVITR
+341 YIVIIAVITR

-379 HTTYVLARMM
+379 HTTYVLVRMM

-401 LPSSDSDAFKGISV
+401 LPGSDSDAFKGISV

-464 LVTRLKTINNEDITI
+464 LLTRLKTINNEDITI

-535 PHPYIFQMSLN
+535 PHPYIFQISLS
-546 ELNAIY
+546 ELNAVY

-575 QSTFRQANVEI
+575 QSTFRQANIEI

-591 VEIKTPFSNTKKQNS
+591 VEIRTPFSNTKKQNP

>member
-1 MFFIFWYMRKL
+1 MRL
-12 SYLCTTILLF
+12 
-22 SQIKM
+22 
-27 HFKIFIVIYLFC
+27 KIFVFIYLFC
-39 VAYTQA
+39 VAYIQA
-45 QQPDSLSQQEIHK
+45 QQPDSLSQQEIRK
-58 ELEAIKQF
+58 ELETIKQF
-66 RQKDSVRI
+66 RQKDSIRI

-85 NNDKHTSSITNSS
+85 NNEKNTPSITNSS
-98 TTNEKEMEKLRNKMR
+98 TTNEKEIEKLRNKMR

-134 DIDTRVKYIEN
+134 DIDTRVKYVEE
-145 KLKELYNDPSFAADS
+145 KLKELYNDPYFVADS
-160 IKIKPN
+160 IKIKPA
-166 GDYLSVMYNE
+166 GDYLSVMYND
-176 KIITRVT
+176 KTITGIS

-193 QTELAQRYANV
+193 QTELAQRYANI

-213 ELNSLKSI
+213 EQNSLKSV

-229 LVLFIAFVLIWAIN
+229 LVLFIAFILVWAIN
-243 RLFNFLKKITLNS
+243 RLFDFLKKITLNS
-256 EHPSLTGI
+256 EHSFLTSI
-264 RIRNYEFIKKRGVV
+264 RIRNYDFIKKPGIV
-278 KALVKLLAILRIIF
+278 KALVKLLAILRIVF

-311 QYLSR
+311 QYLSK

-341 YIVIIVVITR
+341 YIVIIAVITR

-401 LPSSDSDAFKGISV
+401 LPGSDSDAFKGISV

-535 PHPYIFQMSLN
+535 PHPYIFQISLS
-546 ELNAIY
+546 ELNAVY

-575 QSTFRQANVEI
+575 QSTFRQANIEI

-591 VEIKTPFSNTKKQNS
+591 VEIRTPFSNTKKQNS

>member
-1 MFFIFWYMRKL
+1 
-12 SYLCTTILLF
+12 
-22 SQIKM
+22 M
-27 HFKIFIVIYLFC
+27 HLKIFVFIYLFC
-39 VAYTQA
+39 VAYIQA
-45 QQPDSLSQQEIHK
+45 QQPDSLSQQEIRK
-58 ELEAIKQF
+58 ELETIKQF
-66 RQKDSVRI
+66 RQKDSIRI

-85 NNDKHTSSITNSS
+85 NNEKNTPSITNSS
-98 TTNEKEMEKLRNKMR
+98 TTNEKEIEKLRNKMR

-134 DIDTRVKYIEN
+134 DIDTRVKYVEE
-145 KLKELYNDPSFAADS
+145 KLKELYNDPYFVADS
-160 IKIKPN
+160 IKIKPA
-166 GDYLSVMYNE
+166 GDYLSVMYND
-176 KIITRVT
+176 KTITGIS

-193 QTELAQRYANV
+193 QTELAQRYANI

-213 ELNSLKSI
+213 EQNSLKSV

-229 LVLFIAFVLIWAIN
+229 LVLFIAFILVWGIN
-243 RLFNFLKKITLNS
+243 RLFDFLKKIALNS
-256 EHPSLTGI
+256 EHRFLTSI
-264 RIRNYEFIKKRGVV
+264 RIRNYDFIKKPGIV
-278 KALVKLLAILRIIF
+278 KALVKLLAILRIVF

-304 FDIFPST
+304 FDIFSST
-311 QYLSR
+311 QYLSK

-341 YIVIIVVITR
+341 YIVIIAVITH

-401 LPSSDSDAFKGISV
+401 LPGSDSDAFKGISI

-535 PHPYIFQMSLN
+535 PHPYIFQISLS
-546 ELNAIY
+546 ELNAVY

-575 QSTFRQANVEI
+575 QSTFRQANIEI

-591 VEIKTPFSNTKKQNS
+591 VEIRTPFFKY

>member
-1 MFFIFWYMRKL
+1 MRL
-12 SYLCTTILLF
+12 
-22 SQIKM
+22 
-27 HFKIFIVIYLFC
+27 KIFVFIYLFC
-39 VAYTQA
+39 VAYIQA
-45 QQPDSLSQQEIHK
+45 QQPDSLSQQEIRK
-58 ELEAIKQF
+58 ELETIKQF
-66 RQKDSVRI
+66 RQKDSIRI

-85 NNDKHTSSITNSS
+85 NNEKNTPSITNSS
-98 TTNEKEMEKLRNKMR
+98 TTNEKEIEKLRNKMR

-134 DIDTRVKYIEN
+134 DIDTRVKYVEE
-145 KLKELYNDPSFAADS
+145 KLKELYNDPYFVADS
-160 IKIKPN
+160 IKIKPA
-166 GDYLSVMYNE
+166 GDYLSVMYND
-176 KIITRVT
+176 KTITGIS

-193 QTELAQRYANV
+193 QTELAQRYANI

-213 ELNSLKSI
+213 EQNSLKSV

-229 LVLFIAFVLIWAIN
+229 LVLFIAFILVWAIN
-243 RLFNFLKKITLNS
+243 RLFDFLKKITLNS
-256 EHPSLTGI
+256 EHSFLTSI
-264 RIRNYEFIKKRGVV
+264 RIRNYDFIKKPGIV
-278 KALVKLLAILRIIF
+278 KALVKLLAILRIVF

-311 QYLSR
+311 QYLSK

-341 YIVIIVVITR
+341 YIVIIAVITR

-401 LPSSDSDAFKGISV
+401 LPGSDSDAFKGISV

-519 ELLIEAALKTN
+519 ELLIEAALTTN

-535 PHPYIFQMSLN
+535 PHPYIFQISLS
-546 ELNAIY
+546 ELNAVY

-575 QSTFRQANVEI
+575 QSTFRQANIEI

-591 VEIKTPFSNTKKQNS
+591 VEIRTPFSNTKKQNS